1 MTAANL
7 AHLPLQVGGVVLAS
21 AGRGALWL
29 IARYMR
35 APLTHT
41 AIAALVGATAMAG
54 SNALFLQQHAHPAP
68 MFASTPGATVN
79 PKIKP
84 VVPLTRPE
92 SFERPAPKPAVE
104 LKVPAATPAPA
115 LTEAGPIGNKD
126 VIELQRKLAMLE
138 FYTGKIDGL
147 YGRRTAEAIRK
158 FEAASGLTPR
168 GELTRAALEAILAAP
183 LSLTAS
189 QPQAP
194 ARVQTP
200 AVTAPAE
207 PKAEAPATLSP
218 AASPRSADA
227 VDPTT
232 LAARQPLATPQPLV
246 AGPETGSIVETPA
259 ADQRPTLLGRPLPR
273 STDEALN
280 MAADTAGDAIDS
292 IIANVDALTN
302 PPTVRANSF
311 ATAPKPAPLAPAPR
325 VETPQVAA
333 APEVAAPQVAAP
345 QESATAAPER
355 QQLAALSET
364 PAAPAETPQTVAAT
378 PQADTIPMVESDGTV
393 ADDEPVSATDPVL
406 VAKVQRGLSS
416 LGFLH
421 GPVDGVAGSATA
433 KAIRNFET
441 YFNFKTTGRVTPG
454 LLDLLVE
461 YGASI

>member
-1 MTAANL
+1 MTAANF

-29 IARYMR
+29 IARYMK

-68 MFASTPGATVN
+68 LFAATPGATVN
-79 PKIKP
+79 PKIQP
-84 VVPLTRPE
+84 VVPLTRPA
-92 SFERPAPKPAVE
+92 SFERPATKPAVE

-115 LTEAGPIGNKD
+115 LTDAGPIGNKD
-126 VIELQRKLAMLE
+126 VIEMQRKLAMLE
-138 FYTGKIDGL
+138 FYSGKIDGL

-158 FEAASGLTPR
+158 FEAASGLSPR
-168 GELTRAALEAILAAP
+168 GELTRSVLKAILAAP
-183 LSLTAS
+183 LSLSAT

-194 ARVQTP
+194 ARVETP
-200 AVTAPAE
+200 AVTAPAT
-207 PKAEAPATLSP
+207 PAVEAPATLAP
-218 AASPRSADA
+218 AAAQRSPDA

-246 AGPETGSIVETPA
+246 AATETGSIAEPA
-259 ADQRPTLLGRPLPR
+259 AAEARPTLLGRPLPR

-292 IIANVDALTN
+292 IIANVDALAN
-302 PPTVRANSF
+302 PPTVQANSF
-311 ATAPKPAPLAPAPR
+311 ATAPKPAPLA
-325 VETPQVAA
+325 A
-333 APEVAAPQVAAP
+333 APEVTAPA
-345 QESATAAPER
+345 ER
-355 QQLAALSET
+355 QQLAALSEA
-364 PAAPAETPQTVAAT
+364 PAAVVDAPQTVAAAPKT
-378 PQADTIPMVESDGTV
+378 DTIPMVEGDGTV
-393 ADDEPVSATDPVL
+393 ADDGEVSGTDPVL

-421 GPVDGVAGSATA
+421 GPADGVAGSATA